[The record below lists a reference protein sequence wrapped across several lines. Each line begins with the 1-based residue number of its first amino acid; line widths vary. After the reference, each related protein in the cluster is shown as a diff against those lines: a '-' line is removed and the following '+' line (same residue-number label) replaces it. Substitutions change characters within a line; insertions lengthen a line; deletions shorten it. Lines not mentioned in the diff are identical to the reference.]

1 MAKFRWTTQG
11 SKPTMTVIGP
21 PPSVLL
27 LIIVAIAVGIAML
40 VTGKVS
46 EQEKNY
52 DTTLLEYQ
60 KTKDTAK

>member
-1 MAKFRWTTQG
+1 
-11 SKPTMTVIGP
+11 MTVIGP